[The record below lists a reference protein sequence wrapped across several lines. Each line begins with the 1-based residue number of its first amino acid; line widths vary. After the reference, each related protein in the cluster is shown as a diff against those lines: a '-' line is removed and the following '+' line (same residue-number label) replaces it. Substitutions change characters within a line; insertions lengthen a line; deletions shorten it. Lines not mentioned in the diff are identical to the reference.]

1 MKPPIFKFAKPDKI
15 NAKNGNFEK
24 IDSAQTEAQKKIRE
38 SKLEEGNKQS

>member
-24 IDSAQTEAQKKIRE
+24 NRFGT
-38 SKLEEGNKQS
+38 N